1 MGDPLII
8 HLSRA
13 RFVRIK
19 SFGWTVAIDV
29 PCDYRRDGDT
39 IFHLMDSEREWCDDC
54 GEEFS
59 SVNANDPAELDAIKY
74 QLQAA

>member
-1 MGDPLII
+1 MDDPLITHI
-8 HLSRA
+8 SRA
-13 RFVRIK
+13 RYERIK

-29 PCDYRRDGDT
+29 PCNYRNGDT
-39 IFHLMDSEREWCDDC
+39 VFHFIDSEREWCDDC

-59 SVNANDPAELDAIKY
+59 SVNANDPAELDTIKC